1 MQELTLYHFYPLGAS
16 MFFIV
21 LHASFYNSE
30 SAEDAFELPIQQP
43 V

>member
-1 MQELTLYHFYPLGAS
+1 MIVLFIFTGAS

-21 LHASFYNSE
+21 LHASFYNGE
-30 SAEDAFELPIQQP
+30 SLQDAFELPIQQQ

>member
-1 MQELTLYHFYPLGAS
+1 MFSIVLAGAS

-21 LHASFYNSE
+21 LHASFYNGE
-30 SAEDAFELPIQQP
+30 SLQDAFEAPIQQE